1 MIMSLEEKKQEVIE
15 DFSVYD
21 EWLDKYEYLIELGKT
36 LEAYPEEEKT
46 EDKLIKGCQ
55 SRVWL
60 DYELKDG
67 KLYFRAD
74 SDAIITK
81 GIISL
86 LLSVY
91 SGRTP
96 SEIAADDFDFVE
108 KIGLK
113 ENLSPTRANGLVSM
127 IDTIKWIANDAAAKE
142 QMAGQAGHDE
152 NTQAG
157 HDENTQAGHDENTQA
172 GHDGAVIPGSTGN
185 PSKDVLSAEDVAAL
199 QPLYA
204 DVILALKQ
212 VYDPEIPVNIYDLG
226 LIYELNIDK
235 DRKVSIVMTFT
246 APNCPMADEVM
257 HEVEDCVKRVPGVT
271 GCSIELTFEPVWD
284 RSMLSEEAR
293 VDLGLDYEEDDYGKL
308 S

>member
-1 MIMSLEEKKQEVIE
+1 MTLEEKKQAVIE
-15 DFSVYD
+15 EFSMYD
-21 EWLDKYEYLIELGKT
+21 EWLDKYEYLIELGKA
-36 LEAYPEEEKT
+36 LEAYPEEKKT
-46 EDKLIKGCQ
+46 EEKLIKGCQ

-86 LLSVY
+86 LISVY

-96 SEIAADDFDFVE
+96 AEIAADDFGFIDQ
-108 KIGLK
+108 IGLK

-127 IDTIKWIANDAAAKE
+127 IDTIKWVANDTAAKE
-142 QMAGQAGHDE
+142 QMAGQAGHD
-152 NTQAG
+152 
-157 HDENTQAGHDENTQA
+157 DK
-172 GHDGAVIPGSTGN
+172 AVLT
-185 PSKDVLSAEDVAAL
+185 AEDVAAL

-246 APNCPMADEVM
+246 APNCPMADDVM
-257 HEVEDCVKRVPGVT
+257 HEVEDSVKRVPRSGTAACCPRRPAWTWGSTTRKTTT
-271 GCSIELTFEPVWD
+271 GS
-284 RSMLSEEAR
+284 
-293 VDLGLDYEEDDYGKL
+293 
-308 S
+308 